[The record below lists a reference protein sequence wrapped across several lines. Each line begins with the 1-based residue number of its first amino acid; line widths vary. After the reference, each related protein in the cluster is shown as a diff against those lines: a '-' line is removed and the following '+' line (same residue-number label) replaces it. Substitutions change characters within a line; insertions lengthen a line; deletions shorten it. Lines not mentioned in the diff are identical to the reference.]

1 MFDLPMDEALNRVN
15 EKKGIFVDVRED
27 FEVEA
32 GHAEGA
38 LWIPLMGLVN
48 NTDYFLEKLKEQYGD
63 VELYIYCRSGN
74 RSGMA
79 SQVLN
84 GKWAKV
90 YNIGGLNELAQY
102 EIPTKTGTPKTL

>member
-15 EKKGIFVDVRED
+15 EKKGIFIDVRED

-32 GHAEGA
+32 GHAEGT
-38 LWIPLMGLVN
+38 LWIPMMGLVS

-74 RSGMA
+74 RSAMA

-84 GKWAKV
+84 GKGATAF
-90 YNIGGLNELAQY
+90 NIGGLNELSQY
-102 EIPTKTGTPKTL
+102 EIPVKTGTPKTL